1 MSELFNRLICEWFHG
16 GGSVTRD
23 SNGRINWQCHRCG
36 RWSAPVSH
44 KEEAVM
50 IDRDLANY
58 RWKMKSDWQKDK
70 ASRCTCRGADEWCGC
85 QNENPADYLA
95 SVKGDLPPKVM
106 VWRSQPMAHIGTWAT
121 TRYPVEAV
129 AYVPEATLSAAMELP
144 EVRALVEAVTR
155 QVENIDDWLA
165 TSIPAGPIESKS
177 IYDQLRAALA
187 AAKEVMK

>member
-44 KEEAVM
+44 KEEAAM

-58 RWKMKSDWQKDK
+58 RWQKDK
-70 ASRCTCRGADEWCGC
+70 ASRCPCRGVDEWCGC
-85 QNENPADYLA
+85 QNENPADHSA

-144 EVRALVEAVTR
+144 EIRALVR
-155 QVENIDDWLA
+155 QYEMLLEDLTEHGGYTYEDDFGADL
-165 TSIPAGPIESKS
+165 
-177 IYDQLRAALA
+177 AALA
-187 AAKEVMK
+187 AIKEPKP

>member
-187 AAKEVMK
+187 AAKELME

>member
-106 VWRSQPMAHIGTWAT
+106 VWRSQPMAHIVTWAT